1 MDTLSRI
8 MVVLCAY
15 HHLGELAP
23 EASQIAVCHCLKT
36 RGECPDCKH
45 GFNEEVAAGR
55 PPKFVKPGDVV
66 PEDST
71 TASYVAYYFFKCN

>member
-1 MDTLSRI
+1 
-8 MVVLCAY
+8 MVVLFAY

-23 EASQIAVCHCLKT
+23 EASQI
-36 RGECPDCKH
+36 
-45 GFNEEVAAGR
+45 EEVAAGR